1 MIDGS
6 DDARFIITDGDE
18 NSQTFSEIFSVKVRK
33 FSDEALKVSCY
44 IDADMVFRMK
54 IESNRA
60 PDDFFRVWTYS
71 NLKVPYEIDAPAPE
85 QNER

>member
-18 NSQTFSEIFSVKVRK
+18 NSQTFSEIFPVKVRK

-54 IESNRA
+54 S
-60 PDDFFRVWTYS
+60 TG
-71 NLKVPYEIDAPAPE
+71 
-85 QNER
+85 